1 MSRYVKKIIGERLYL
16 SPMSVD
22 DAETY
27 TAWINDVEVAGYLG
41 NMYTNM
47 IGLPGEREYLE
58 NAGKRGHDYSI
69 VLADGDKLIG
79 NISLMNV
86 DHRNRKATLGVFIG
100 DAEYRSRGYG
110 AEAIRLLV
118 DYGFKWLNLY
128 NIGLGVFANNE
139 RAIAC
144 YKKIG
149 FREYGR
155 RTKTNYYNGEYV
167 DGVYMEI
174 LNDE

>member
-1 MSRYVKKIIGERLYL
+1 MAYFKKIVGERVYL

-22 DAETY
+22 DAEQY
-27 TAWINDVEVAGYLG
+27 AVWLNDPGVSGYLG
-41 NMYTNM
+41 MYSQN
-47 IGLPGEREYLE
+47 IGLIGEREYIE
-58 NAGKRGHDYSI
+58 GASKDGHNYAI
-69 VLADGDKLIG
+69 VLKDGDRLIG

-86 DHRNRKATLGVFIG
+86 DHRCRKATLGVFIG
-100 DAEYRSRGYG
+100 EADYRSKGYG

-128 NIGLGVFANNE
+128 NIGLGVHANNP

-144 YKKIG
+144 YEKVG

-155 RTKTNYYNGEYV
+155 RTKTIFSDGEFV
-167 DGVYMEI
+167 DGIYMEI